1 VQHSAANASS
11 NALALSFIAIS
22 QQIIDENG
30 GKISERMPKPTGSL
44 PSSMST
50 ATSHDATEAM
60 VPHHLQ
66 AASQERCAAQSL
78 GAEFLI

>member
-44 PSSMST
+44 PSRST
-50 ATSHDATEAM
+50 ATSHNATEAM
-60 VPHHLQ
+60 VSGVMQ
-66 AASQERCAAQSL
+66 KTQ
-78 GAEFLI
+78 

>member
-1 VQHSAANASS
+1 LSS

-22 QQIIDENG
+22 QQIIDING
-30 GKISERMPKPTGSL
+30 GKMSERMPKPTGSL

-60 VPHHLQ
+60 LSGVMQNKHNKTV
-66 AASQERCAAQSL
+66 
-78 GAEFLI
+78 F